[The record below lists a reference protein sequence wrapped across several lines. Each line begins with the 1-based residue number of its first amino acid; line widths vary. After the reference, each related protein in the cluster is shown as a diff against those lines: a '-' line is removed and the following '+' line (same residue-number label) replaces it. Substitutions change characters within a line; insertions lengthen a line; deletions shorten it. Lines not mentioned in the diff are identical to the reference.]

1 MEIFNHNKTYKFM
14 KLSVIMNTISIIFA
28 LATVFIV
35 ATKGL
40 NYGIDFAG
48 GTVVQVKYLNSDAPI
63 DKIREKIDQEILFRG
78 ASVTEFGAKDEV
90 TIRFQGSSGSLGEDV
105 GDLMVKTL
113 QGTGDFEI
121 RRVDMVGPKVGDEL
135 RQKGIM
141 AIIVSLIAML
151 IYIAFRF
158 EWRFGIA
165 AMISEFH
172 DVILI
177 VGVIAFLRIDV
188 NLEILGAV
196 LTLVGYSINDTI
208 VIFDRI
214 RDELKGSKK
223 TNLFEIID
231 SSVSKTLSRTTLTS
245 LTTLF
250 VVVAL
255 LFFGGESIYGFS
267 LVLTVGIIIGTYSS
281 IFIAAPLL
289 KWLKFDVAEYRANI
303 AKKEKMKIEKAKMRA
318 QYEHGRI

>member
-14 KLSVIMNTISIIFA
+14 KLSVVMNALSIICA
-28 LATVFIV
+28 VMTVGLLV
-35 ATKGL
+35 TKGL
-40 NYGIDFAG
+40 NFGIDFVG
-48 GTVVQVKYLNSDAPI
+48 GTVVQVKYLNSDAPL
-63 DKIREKIDQEILFRG
+63 DEIRGKIDQEPLFRG

-90 TIRFQGSSGSLGEDV
+90 TIRFQGSSESIGEDV
-105 GDLMVKTL
+105 GDLMAATL
-113 QGTGDFEI
+113 QSTGEFEI
-121 RRVDMVGPKVGDEL
+121 RRVDMVGPKVGNEL
-135 RQKGIM
+135 KQKGIM
-141 AIIVSLIAML
+141 AMVISLIAML
-151 IYIAFRF
+151 IYVAFRF
-158 EWRFGIA
+158 EWRFGVA
-165 AMISEFH
+165 AIISEFH

-177 VGVIAFLRIDV
+177 IGVIALLRIDV

-214 RDELKGSKK
+214 RDEFKTTKN

-231 SSVSKTLSRTTLTS
+231 SSISKTLSRTTLTS

-250 VVVAL
+250 VVAAL
-255 LFFGGESIYGFS
+255 LLFGGESIYGFS
-267 LVLTVGIIIGTYSS
+267 LVLTIGIIIGTYSS

-289 KWLKFDVAEYRANI
+289 KWLKFDVVEYRANI
-303 AKKEKMKIEKAKMRA
+303 AKKEKMRLEKAKIRA

>member
-1 MEIFNHNKTYKFM
+1 M
-14 KLSVIMNTISIIFA
+14 KLSVIMNAVSIICV
-28 LATVFIV
+28 LATILMV
-35 ATKGL
+35 AVYGL

-48 GTVVQVKYLNSDAPI
+48 GTVVQVKYLDSDAPI
-63 DKIREKIDQEILFRG
+63 DKIRESVDKEPLFRG
-78 ASVTEFGAKDEV
+78 ASVTEFGAKDEI
-90 TIRFQGSSGSLGEDV
+90 TIRFQGSSGTIGEDV

-113 QGTGDFEI
+113 EGTGEFEI

-135 RQKGIM
+135 RQKGMM

-151 IYIAFRF
+151 AYIAFRF

-165 AMISEFH
+165 AAISELH
-172 DVILI
+172 DVALI
-177 VGVIAFLRIDV
+177 IGVIALLRIDV

-208 VIFDRI
+208 VVFDRI
-214 RDELKGSKK
+214 RDELKTSKN

-231 SSVSKTLSRTTLTS
+231 SSISKTLSRTTLTS

-250 VVVAL
+250 VVAAL

-289 KWLKFDVAEYRANI
+289 KWLKFDVVEYRANI
-303 AKKEKMKIEKAKMRA
+303 AKKEKMRIEKAKMRA

>member
-1 MEIFNHNKTYKFM
+1 MDIFNHNKTYKFM
-14 KLSVIMNTISIIFA
+14 KLSVTMNVISIVLAVATIF
-28 LATVFIV
+28 LLV
-35 ATKGL
+35 TKGL

-48 GTVVQVKYLNSDAPI
+48 GTVVQVKYINSDAPI
-63 DKIREKIDQEILFRG
+63 DEIRANVEKEPLFRG

-90 TIRFQGSSGSLGEDV
+90 TIRFQGSSGTLGEDV

-113 QGTGDFEI
+113 QGTGEFEV

-135 RQKGIM
+135 RQKGLM
-141 AIIVSLIAML
+141 AICASLIAML
-151 IYIAFRF
+151 LYVAFRF
-158 EWRFGIA
+158 EWRFGVA
-165 AMISEFH
+165 AMISELH

-177 VGVIAFLRIDV
+177 VGVIVLLQIDV

-208 VIFDRI
+208 VVFDRI
-214 RDELKGSKK
+214 RDELKSSKN
-223 TNLFEIID
+223 TNLSQIID
-231 SSVSKTLSRTTLTS
+231 SSISKTLSRTTLTS

-255 LFFGGESIYGFS
+255 LFFGGESIYSFS

-289 KWLKFDVAEYRANI
+289 KWLKFDVIEYRASI
-303 AKKEKMKIEKAKMRA
+303 AKKEREKLEKAKMRS

>member
-1 MEIFNHNKTYKFM
+1 MEIFNHHKTYKFM
-14 KLSVIMNTISIIFA
+14 KLSVIMNALSIICA
-28 LATVFIV
+28 LATVALLV
-35 ATKGL
+35 TKGL

-63 DKIREKIDQEILFRG
+63 DEIRSKIDLEPLFRG

-90 TIRFQGSSGSLGEDV
+90 TIRFQGSSESIGEDV
-105 GDLMVKTL
+105 GELMSATL
-113 QGTGDFEI
+113 KGSGDFEI

-135 RQKGIM
+135 RTKGLM
-141 AIIVSLIAML
+141 AICVSLIAML
-151 IYIAFRF
+151 IYVAFRF
-158 EWRFGIA
+158 EWRFGVS

-172 DVILI
+172 DVVLI
-177 VGVIAFLRIDV
+177 VGVIALLQIDV

-214 RDELKGSKK
+214 RDEFKTSKN
-223 TNLFEIID
+223 TNLLEIID
-231 SSVSKTLSRTTLTS
+231 SSISKTLSRTTLTS

-250 VVVAL
+250 VVAAL
-255 LFFGGESIYGFS
+255 LFLGGESIYGFS
-267 LVLTVGIIIGTYSS
+267 LVLTIGIIIGTYSS

-289 KWLKFDVAEYRANI
+289 KWLKFDVTEYRANI
-303 AKKEKMKIEKAKMRA
+303 ARKEKAKIEKAKMRA
-318 QYEHGRI
+318 MYEHGRI

>member
-1 MEIFNHNKTYKFM
+1 MEIFNRNKTYKFM
-14 KLSVIMNTISIIFA
+14 KLSVVMNALSIIFA
-28 LATVFIV
+28 VLTAGLLL
-35 ATKGL
+35 TKGL
-40 NYGIDFAG
+40 NFGIDFVG

-63 DKIREKIDQEILFRG
+63 DEIRSKIDGEPLFRG
-78 ASVTEFGAKDEV
+78 ASVTEFGAKDEI
-90 TIRFQGSSGSLGEDV
+90 TIRFQGSSESIGEDV
-105 GDLMVKTL
+105 GNLMAATL
-113 QGTGDFEI
+113 HGTGEFEI
-121 RRVDMVGPKVGDEL
+121 RRVDMVGPKVGNEL
-135 RQKGIM
+135 KQKGIM

-151 IYIAFRF
+151 IYVAFRF
-158 EWRFGIA
+158 EWRFGVA
-165 AMISEFH
+165 AIISEFH

-177 VGVIAFLRIDV
+177 VGVIALLQIDV

-208 VIFDRI
+208 VVFDRI
-214 RDELKGSKK
+214 RDELKSSKN
-223 TNLFEIID
+223 TNLFGIID
-231 SSVSKTLSRTTLTS
+231 SSISKTLSRTTLTS

-267 LVLTVGIIIGTYSS
+267 LVLTIGIIIGTYSS

-303 AKKEKMKIEKAKMRA
+303 AKKEKMRIEKAKMRA